1 MYRSNINPDC
11 PKCSTDSLP
20 QHGRKPYQKEKS
32 FVVLQY
38 LLKYTDENHVATAY
52 DIISFLE
59 ECGIYA
65 ERRSIYRDIDEINR
79 VLWML
84 ENEATMEEAEAA
96 IAADECD
103 NEKTV
108 VYDKS
113 RKGFYVRQRHYDVN
127 DIRLLAECVYSA
139 KFIPQAQ
146 ADRLAAIVSDFVSR
160 HQAEKIRNNALVID
174 RVKTVNKSVLNNIS
188 LINDAM
194 ATMLDGS
201 PHKPQKI
208 SFQYLAYEIGN
219 LDKPTERRTK
229 YIVSPFYLVIDA
241 GNYYLL
247 AFDNINQK
255 RRTFRV
261 DRMKNVCFVDEP
273 REGAEAFA
281 NLDVETF
288 MQRTFSMYSGERT
301 RVKMRFI
308 TKKLLNTVIDRFG
321 RRGVV
326 YEKVDDDHFYV
337 TADVEV
343 SNQFFGWICGFGRMA
358 KIISPEPVVKKF
370 EEFLDKIREIY

>member
-1 MYRSNINPDC
+1 V
-11 PKCSTDSLP
+11 
-20 QHGRKPYQKEKS
+20 KEKS
-32 FVVLQY
+32 EERNELQINRGKKPNQKLKPYLVLQF
-38 LLKYTDENHVATAY
+38 LLRETDENNVVTADDIVAY
-52 DIISFLE
+52 LNEI
-59 ECGIYA
+59 GIDA
-65 ERRSIYRDIDEINR
+65 ERRSVYKDIEEINR
-79 VLWML
+79 ATWMI
-84 ENEATMEEAEAA
+84 ENGKTLQEAEEA
-96 IAADECD
+96 IADEEERLVIFD
-103 NEKTV
+103 PHRK
-108 VYDKS
+108 K
-113 RKGFYVRQRHYDVN
+113 KGFYVRQRRYDLN

-321 RRGVV
+321 RRGVI

>member
-1 MYRSNINPDC
+1 M
-11 PKCSTDSLP
+11 DSIEKN
-20 QHGRKPYQKEKS
+20 QFIGNGGHGRKPYQKEKP

-38 LLKYTDENHVATAY
+38 LLKYTDENNVATSY

-139 KFIPQAQ
+139 RFIAQGQ
-146 ADRLAAIVSDFVSR
+146 ADRLVNQVIRGFVSKE
-160 HQAEKIRNNALVID
+160 QAQSIKHDALLTD
-174 RVKTVNKSVLNNIS
+174 RVKTNNKSVLNNIS
-188 LINDAM
+188 IINDAM
-194 ATMLDGS
+194 SRTLDGQRHE
-201 PHKPQKI
+201 PEKI
-208 SFQYLAYEIGN
+208 SFKYLEYTIDN
-219 LDKPTERRTK
+219 LDKPREGRGGEW
-229 YIVSPFYLVIDA
+229 YIVSPYRLLIND
-241 GNYYLL
+241 GNYYLMGY
-247 AFDNINQK
+247 DDKYKEI
-255 RRTFRV
+255 RVYRV
-261 DRMKNVCFVDEP
+261 DRMTNVRFMGEP
-273 REGAEAFA
+273 REGKEAA
-281 NLDVETF
+281 DQTEINKYS
-288 MQRTFSMYSGERT
+288 QQSFSMFGGSTERVT
-301 RVKMRFI
+301 IRFHNRSM
-308 TKKLLNTVIDRFG
+308 NTVFDRFG
-321 RRGVV
+321 KKGAV
-326 YEKVDDDHFYV
+326 YLKEDNEHFII
-337 TADVEV
+337 TADIKI
-343 SNQFFGWICGFGRMA
+343 SDQFFTWVCGFGRKA

-370 EEFLDKIREIY
+370 SEFLDKIREMY